1 MCQFLCGANIPKYI
15 LDLPSEILST
25 PLGQTLAP
33 LIESIGAQSS
43 GNSNFSYEPQ
53 IISPTR
59 ELSPDFVQINTQ
71 IEDLRQ
77 QSADLEVRR
86 QQSLDKIAKKE
97 RKKDKKKRKEKKSG
111 GVSSSEGSDYNSTG
125 MSEIEPT
132 NTNEANGS
140 EGDVIPSEMLPSEQV
155 LEDEREEQR
164 QEEERKKN
172 REPPIV
178 FKEIDVSF

>member
-1 MCQFLCGANIPKYI
+1 M
-15 LDLPSEILST
+15 
-25 PLGQTLAP
+25 AP
-33 LIESIGAQSS
+33 LIESIGAQAS
-43 GNSNFSYEPQ
+43 GNTNFSYEPQ

-59 ELSPDFVQINTQ
+59 ELSPDYVQINTQ

-77 QSADLEVRR
+77 HSADLEVRR

-111 GVSSSEGSDYNSTG
+111 AVSSSDGSDYNSTG
-125 MSEIEPT
+125 MSEIEQT
-132 NTNEANGS
+132 NDANGS

-155 LEDEREEQR
+155 LEEEREEQR
-164 QEEERKKN
+164 LEEEKKKN

-178 FKEIDVSF
+178 FKEIDVSFL